1 MNRRKGFLNKT
12 IWFKSQAEYNK
23 LIDYLKNG
31 EKNELFDLL
40 FKLQERGDL

>member
-12 IWFKSQAEYNK
+12 LWFKHQKEYNN

-31 EKNELFDLL
+31 ETNELFDLM
-40 FKLQERGDL
+40 FKLQKRGDL

>member
-12 IWFKSQAEYNK
+12 IWFKSHAEYNK

-31 EKNELFDLL
+31 EKNELFDLM
-40 FKLQERGDL
+40 FKLQ